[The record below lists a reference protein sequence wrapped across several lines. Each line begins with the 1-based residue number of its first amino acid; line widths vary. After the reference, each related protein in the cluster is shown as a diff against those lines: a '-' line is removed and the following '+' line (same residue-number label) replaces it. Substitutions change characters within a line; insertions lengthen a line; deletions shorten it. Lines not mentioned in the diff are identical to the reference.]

1 VLKASAAPA
10 LLLRA
15 TGGGPVAVESRID
28 ADEEWFV
35 GEDRVLR
42 FVFDAGSDTST
53 IGDWSIV
60 FELFGRRAGALAA
73 PLLSVAATGVAGVS
87 DPAAPA
93 YAEATVPGEETAVLG
108 PGIFRFVLRRT
119 DVGFSQV
126 LSFGV
131 AQLRSAVQP

>member
-1 VLKASAAPA
+1 M
-10 LLLRA
+10 
-15 TGGGPVAVESRID
+15 AVESRID

-73 PLLSVAATGVAGVS
+73 PLLSVAATGVAAVA
-87 DPAAPA
+87 DPAAPS

-119 DVGFSQV
+119 DAGFSQV

-131 AQLRSAVQP
+131 AQIRSAVQP